1 VHTYRGKGPDCHAPA
16 SSGVLYKTLTLL
28 HGRGGSRGQRC
39 MLWRQIVASTGV
51 KGSGPGAGSVED
63 GLMAP
68 VAHLDDAQLL
78 CGE

>member
-1 VHTYRGKGPDCHAPA
+1 
-16 SSGVLYKTLTLL
+16 
-28 HGRGGSRGQRC
+28 

-78 CGE
+78 CEE